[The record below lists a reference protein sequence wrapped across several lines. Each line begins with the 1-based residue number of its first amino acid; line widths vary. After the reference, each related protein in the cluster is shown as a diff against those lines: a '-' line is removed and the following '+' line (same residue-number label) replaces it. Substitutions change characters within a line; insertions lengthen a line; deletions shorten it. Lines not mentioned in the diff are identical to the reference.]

1 MKTNEPFKLSQLIT
15 AQLWVWILAWFLGL
29 LTVWSVL
36 GLSMVSG
43 WFVTMSAVAGLVAV
57 GSHAFNYMMPA
68 AVIRTFAII
77 RTLSR
82 YGDLMV
88 SHHAVFGLLKQLRV
102 RFFESWARLSFADRQ
117 SQGQSS
123 SQKMHRLVKDID
135 VLDEFVLR
143 FISPWVMAL
152 GACLLVAS
160 VVIWVLPEAWHG
172 LVWIAMALVAAVVAV
187 HYGKKLAKL
196 ESDLIESRKSKL
208 LDTLPALTSLLIW
221 HRWEAQINELGKLD
235 QAQSA
240 LTLSAHRLRRV
251 SALVIQV
258 CLSMALVMLL
268 WAAGQ
273 ALQHMHITPFT
284 IDNLNLPMISSAVIL
299 AVFLGMVGLSE
310 FIQNLVA
317 EPLALGRS
325 QVAKARLNDML
336 TDTQATARVPLSA
349 DAKNLMLMLDD
360 VTVKAPQALIGA
372 SGLTACIGSDRPCLV
387 VGPSGAG
394 KSTLLQTL
402 AGEHVLVSGSMR
414 LIDAGS
420 AVDWQTVDFNDRLG
434 FLGQTVDIFD
444 QTLADNLR
452 IAKPDATDDE
462 LYAVLD
468 QVNLSTW
475 LQAQPKGLATA
486 LGEYGMAVSGGQAR
500 RIALARLLLS
510 PKAVLLLDEPFAGLD
525 ASSRQIVWQSLVD
538 AQRLGK
544 IGILMIS
551 THQLW
556 DEMGEV
562 SVLSVGSEFVVDER
576 FTR

>member
-1 MKTNEPFKLSQLIT
+1 MKTNEPFKLWQLISP
-15 AQLWVWILAWFLGL
+15 QLWVWMVAWLLGL

-43 WFVTMSAVAGLVAV
+43 WFVTMSAVAGLVAA
-57 GSHAFNYMMPA
+57 GSHAFNYMVPA

-102 RFFESWARLSFADRQ
+102 RFFESWARLDFVDRN

-135 VLDEFVLR
+135 VLNEFVLR
-143 FISPWVMAL
+143 FISPWVMAVGSL
-152 GACLLVAS
+152 LLVSS
-160 VVIWVLPEAWHG
+160 VVLWVLPKAWYSLG
-172 LVWIAMALVAAVVAV
+172 LLMLCLLIAATAI
-187 HYGKKLAKL
+187 HRGKKLA
-196 ESDLIESRKSKL
+196 ESESQLIETRKAKL

-221 HRWEAQINELGKLD
+221 HRWDAQTDQLKTLD
-235 QAQSA
+235 ETQSA
-240 LTLSAHRLRRV
+240 LTASAHRLRHV
-251 SALVIQV
+251 SALLIQI
-258 CLSMALVMLL
+258 CLSLSLVLLL
-268 WAAGQ
+268 WAAGLF
-273 ALQHMHITPFT
+273 LQHSQITPFT
-284 IDNLNLPMISSAVIL
+284 IDTLNQPIMSSAVIL

-325 QVAKARLNDML
+325 QVAKQRLNDML
-336 TDTQATARVPLSA
+336 QQSAAKVQLPLA
-349 DAKNLMLMLDD
+349 GEKNLALKLDE
-360 VTVKAPQALIGA
+360 VTVKAPNALIGA
-372 SGLTACIGSDRPCLV
+372 SGLTAHIGSDRPCLV

-402 AGEHVLVSGSMR
+402 AGEHAVISGSMQ
-414 LIDAGS
+414 LINDGA
-420 AVDWQTVDFNDRLG
+420 AVDWQTVDFGNRLG

-452 IAKPDATDDE
+452 IAKPDASDDE
-462 LYAVLD
+462 LYAVLER
-468 QVNLSTW
+468 VNLSSW

-525 ASSRQIVWQSLVD
+525 ALSRQKVWQSLVD
-538 AQRLGK
+538 AQRSGQ

-556 DEMGEV
+556 HEMGEV
-562 SVLSVGSEFVVDER
+562 QLLNIEPKHISDH
-576 FTR
+576 

>member
-1 MKTNEPFKLSQLIT
+1 MKTNEPFKLWQLISP
-15 AQLWVWILAWFLGL
+15 QLWVWMVAWLLGL

-43 WFVTMSAVAGLVAV
+43 WFVTMSAVAGLVAA
-57 GSHAFNYMMPA
+57 GSHAFNYMVPA

-102 RFFESWARLSFADRQ
+102 RFFESWARLDFVDRN

-135 VLDEFVLR
+135 VLNEFVLR
-143 FISPWVMAL
+143 FISPWVMAVGSL
-152 GACLLVAS
+152 LLVSS
-160 VVIWVLPEAWHG
+160 VVLWVLPKAWYSLG
-172 LVWIAMALVAAVVAV
+172 LLMLCLLIAATAI
-187 HYGKKLAKL
+187 HRGKKLA
-196 ESDLIESRKSKL
+196 ESESQLIETRKAKL

-221 HRWEAQINELGKLD
+221 HRWDAQTDQLKTLD
-235 QAQSA
+235 ETQSA
-240 LTLSAHRLRRV
+240 LTASAHRLRHV
-251 SALVIQV
+251 SALLIQI
-258 CLSMALVMLL
+258 CLSLSLVLLL
-268 WAAGQ
+268 WAAGLF
-273 ALQHMHITPFT
+273 LQHSQVVPFT
-284 IDNLNLPMISSAVIL
+284 IDTLNQPIMSSAVIL

-325 QVAKARLNDML
+325 QVAKQRLNDML
-336 TDTQATARVPLSA
+336 QQSAAKVQLPLA
-349 DAKNLMLMLDD
+349 GEKNLALKLDE
-360 VTVKAPQALIGA
+360 VTVKAPNALIGA
-372 SGLTACIGSDRPCLV
+372 SGLTAHIGSDRPCLV

-402 AGEHVLVSGSMR
+402 AGEHALISGSMQ
-414 LIDAGS
+414 LINDGA
-420 AVDWQTVDFNDRLG
+420 AVDWQTVDFGSRLG

-452 IAKPDATDDE
+452 IAKPDASDDE
-462 LYAVLD
+462 LYAVLER
-468 QVNLSTW
+468 VNLSSW

-525 ASSRQIVWQSLVD
+525 ALSRQKVWQSLVD
-538 AQRLGK
+538 AQRSGQ

-556 DEMGEV
+556 HEMGEV
-562 SVLSVGSEFVVDER
+562 QLLNIEPKHISDH
-576 FTR
+576 

>member
-1 MKTNEPFKLSQLIT
+1 MKTNEPFKLWQLISP
-15 AQLWVWILAWFLGL
+15 QLWVWMVAWLLGL

-43 WFVTMSAVAGLVAV
+43 WFVTMSAVAGLVAA
-57 GSHAFNYMMPA
+57 GSHAFNYMVPA

-102 RFFESWARLSFADRQ
+102 RFFESWARLDFVDRN

-135 VLDEFVLR
+135 VLNEFVLR
-143 FISPWVMAL
+143 FISPWVMAVGSL
-152 GACLLVAS
+152 LLVSS
-160 VVIWVLPEAWHG
+160 VVLWVLPKAWYSLG
-172 LVWIAMALVAAVVAV
+172 LLMLCLLIAATAI
-187 HYGKKLAKL
+187 HRGKKLA
-196 ESDLIESRKSKL
+196 ESESQLIEARKAKL

-221 HRWEAQINELGKLD
+221 HRWDAQTDQLKTLD
-235 QAQSA
+235 EAQSA
-240 LTLSAHRLRRV
+240 LTASAHRLRHV
-251 SALVIQV
+251 SALLIQI
-258 CLSMALVMLL
+258 CLSLSLVLLL
-268 WAAGQ
+268 WAAGLF
-273 ALQHMHITPFT
+273 LQHSQITPFA
-284 IDNLNLPMISSAVIL
+284 IDTLNQPIMSSAVIL

-325 QVAKARLNDML
+325 QVAKQRLNDML
-336 TDTQATARVPLSA
+336 QQSTVKVQTPLA
-349 DAKNLMLMLDD
+349 CEKNLALKLDE
-360 VTVKAPQALIGA
+360 VTVKAPNALIGA
-372 SGLTACIGSDRPCLV
+372 SGLTAHIGSDRPCLV

-402 AGEHVLVSGSMR
+402 AGEHALISGSMQ
-414 LIDAGS
+414 LINDGA
-420 AVDWQTVDFNDRLG
+420 AVDWQTVDFGNRLG

-452 IAKPDATDDE
+452 IAKPDASDDE
-462 LYAVLD
+462 LYAVLER
-468 QVNLSTW
+468 VNLSSW
-475 LQAQPKGLATA
+475 LQTQPKGLATA

-525 ASSRQIVWQSLVD
+525 ALSRQKVWQSLVD
-538 AQRLGK
+538 AQRSGQ

-556 DEMGEV
+556 HEMGEV
-562 SVLSVGSEFVVDER
+562 QLLNIEPKHISDH
-576 FTR
+576 

>member
-1 MKTNEPFKLSQLIT
+1 MKTNESFKLWQLISP
-15 AQLWVWILAWFLGL
+15 QLWVWMVAWLLGL

-43 WFVTMSAVAGLVAV
+43 WFVTMSAVAGLVAA
-57 GSHAFNYMMPA
+57 GSHAFNYMVPA

-102 RFFESWARLSFADRQ
+102 RFFESWARLDFVDRN

-135 VLDEFVLR
+135 VLNEFVLR
-143 FISPWVMAL
+143 FISPWVMAVGSL
-152 GACLLVAS
+152 LLVPS
-160 VVIWVLPEAWHG
+160 VVLWVLPKAWYSLG
-172 LVWIAMALVAAVVAV
+172 LLMLCLLIAATAI
-187 HYGKKLAKL
+187 HRGKKLA
-196 ESDLIESRKSKL
+196 ESESQLIEARKAKL

-221 HRWEAQINELGKLD
+221 HRWDAQTDQLKTLD
-235 QAQSA
+235 EAQSA
-240 LTLSAHRLRRV
+240 LTASAHRLRHV
-251 SALVIQV
+251 SALLIQI
-258 CLSMALVMLL
+258 CLSLSLVLLL
-268 WAAGQ
+268 WAAGLF
-273 ALQHMHITPFT
+273 LQHSQITPFA
-284 IDNLNLPMISSAVIL
+284 IDTLNQPIMSSAVIL

-325 QVAKARLNDML
+325 QVAKQRLNDML
-336 TDTQATARVPLSA
+336 QQSTVKVQIPLA
-349 DAKNLMLMLDD
+349 CEKNLALKLDE
-360 VTVKAPQALIGA
+360 VTVKAPNALIGA
-372 SGLTACIGSDRPCLV
+372 SGLTAHIGSDRPCLV

-402 AGEHVLVSGSMR
+402 AGEHALISGSMQ
-414 LIDAGS
+414 LINDGA
-420 AVDWQTVDFNDRLG
+420 AVDWQTVDFGNRLG

-452 IAKPDATDDE
+452 IAKPDASDDE
-462 LYAVLD
+462 LYAVLER
-468 QVNLSTW
+468 VNLSSW
-475 LQAQPKGLATA
+475 LQTQPKGLATA

-525 ASSRQIVWQSLVD
+525 ALSRQKVWQSLVD
-538 AQRLGK
+538 AQRSGQ

-556 DEMGEV
+556 HEMGEV
-562 SVLSVGSEFVVDER
+562 QLLNIEPKHISDH
-576 FTR
+576 

>member
-1 MKTNEPFKLSQLIT
+1 MKTNEPFKLWQLISP
-15 AQLWVWILAWFLGL
+15 QLWVWMVAWLLGL

-43 WFVTMSAVAGLVAV
+43 WFVTMSAVAGLVAA
-57 GSHAFNYMMPA
+57 GSHAFNYMVPA

-102 RFFESWARLSFADRQ
+102 RFFESWARLDFVDRN

-135 VLDEFVLR
+135 VLNEFVLR
-143 FISPWVMAL
+143 FISPWVMAVGSL
-152 GACLLVAS
+152 FLVSS
-160 VVIWVLPEAWHG
+160 VVLWVLPQAWYSLG
-172 LVWIAMALVAAVVAV
+172 LVMLSLLIAATAI
-187 HYGKKLAKL
+187 HRGKKLA
-196 ESDLIESRKSKL
+196 ESESQLIETRKAKL

-221 HRWEAQINELGKLD
+221 HRWDAQTDQLKTLD
-235 QAQSA
+235 ETQSA
-240 LTLSAHRLRRV
+240 LTASAHRLRHV
-251 SALVIQV
+251 SALLIQI
-258 CLSMALVMLL
+258 CLSLSLVLLL
-268 WAAGQ
+268 WAAGLF
-273 ALQHMHITPFT
+273 LQHSQVVPFT
-284 IDNLNLPMISSAVIL
+284 IDTLNQPIMSSAVIL

-325 QVAKARLNDML
+325 QVAKQRLNDML
-336 TDTQATARVPLSA
+336 QQSAAKVQLPLA
-349 DAKNLMLMLDD
+349 GEKNLVLRLDE
-360 VTVKAPQALIGA
+360 VSVKAPNALIGA
-372 SGLTACIGSDRPCLV
+372 SGLTAHIGSDRPCLV

-402 AGEHVLVSGSMR
+402 AGEHAVISGSMQ
-414 LIDAGS
+414 LINDGA
-420 AVDWQTVDFNDRLG
+420 AVDWQTVDFGSRLG
-434 FLGQTVDIFD
+434 FLGHTVDIFD

-452 IAKPDATDDE
+452 IAKPDASDDE
-462 LYAVLD
+462 LYAVLER
-468 QVNLSTW
+468 VNLSSW

-525 ASSRQIVWQSLVD
+525 ALSRQKVWQSLVD
-538 AQRLGK
+538 AQRSGQ

-556 DEMGEV
+556 HEMGEV
-562 SVLSVGSEFVVDER
+562 QLLNIEPKHISDH
-576 FTR
+576 

>member
-1 MKTNEPFKLSQLIT
+1 MKTNEPFKLWQLISP
-15 AQLWVWILAWFLGL
+15 QLWVWMVAWLLGL

-43 WFVTMSAVAGLVAV
+43 WFVTMSAVAGLVAA
-57 GSHAFNYMMPA
+57 GSHAFNYMVPA

-102 RFFESWARLSFADRQ
+102 RFFESWARLDFVDRN

-135 VLDEFVLR
+135 VLNEFVLR
-143 FISPWVMAL
+143 FISPWVMAVGSL
-152 GACLLVAS
+152 LLVSS
-160 VVIWVLPEAWHG
+160 VVLWVLPKAWYSLG
-172 LVWIAMALVAAVVAV
+172 LLMLCLLIAATAI
-187 HYGKKLAKL
+187 HRGKKLA
-196 ESDLIESRKSKL
+196 ESESQLIETRKAKL

-221 HRWEAQINELGKLD
+221 HRWDAQTDQLKTLD
-235 QAQSA
+235 ETQSA
-240 LTLSAHRLRRV
+240 LTASAHRLRHV
-251 SALVIQV
+251 SALLIQI
-258 CLSMALVMLL
+258 CLSLSLVLLL
-268 WAAGQ
+268 WAAGLF
-273 ALQHMHITPFT
+273 LQHSQITPFT
-284 IDNLNLPMISSAVIL
+284 IDTLNQPIMSSAVIL

-310 FIQNLVA
+310 FIQNLMA

-325 QVAKARLNDML
+325 QVAKQRLNDML
-336 TDTQATARVPLSA
+336 QQSAAKVQLPLA
-349 DAKNLMLMLDD
+349 GEKNLVLRLDE
-360 VTVKAPQALIGA
+360 VSVKAPNALIGA
-372 SGLTACIGSDRPCLV
+372 SGLTAHIGSDRPCLV

-402 AGEHVLVSGSMR
+402 AGEHAVISGSMQ
-414 LIDAGS
+414 LINDGA
-420 AVDWQTVDFNDRLG
+420 AVDWQTVDFGNRLG

-452 IAKPDATDDE
+452 IAKPDASDDE
-462 LYAVLD
+462 LYAVLER
-468 QVNLSTW
+468 VNLSSW

-525 ASSRQIVWQSLVD
+525 ALSRQKVWQSLVD
-538 AQRLGK
+538 AQRSGQ

-556 DEMGEV
+556 HEMGEV
-562 SVLSVGSEFVVDER
+562 QLLNIEPKHISDH
-576 FTR
+576 

>member
-1 MKTNEPFKLSQLIT
+1 MKTNESFKLWQLISP
-15 AQLWVWILAWFLGL
+15 QLWVWMVAWLLGL

-43 WFVTMSAVAGLVAV
+43 WFVTMSAVAGLVAA
-57 GSHAFNYMMPA
+57 GSHAFNYMVPA

-102 RFFESWARLSFADRQ
+102 RFFESWARLDFVDRN

-135 VLDEFVLR
+135 VLNEFVLR
-143 FISPWVMAL
+143 FISPWVMAVGSL
-152 GACLLVAS
+152 LLVSS
-160 VVIWVLPEAWHG
+160 VVLWVLPKAWYSLG
-172 LVWIAMALVAAVVAV
+172 LLMLCLLIAAIAI
-187 HYGKKLAKL
+187 HRGKKLA
-196 ESDLIESRKSKL
+196 ESESQLIEARKAKL

-221 HRWEAQINELGKLD
+221 HRWDAQTDQLKTLD
-235 QAQSA
+235 EAQSA
-240 LTLSAHRLRRV
+240 LTASAHRLRHV
-251 SALVIQV
+251 SALLIQI
-258 CLSMALVMLL
+258 CLSLSLVLVL
-268 WAAGQ
+268 WAAGLF
-273 ALQHMHITPFT
+273 LQHSQITPFA
-284 IDNLNLPMISSAVIL
+284 IDTLNQPIMSSAVIL

-325 QVAKARLNDML
+325 QVAKQRLNDML
-336 TDTQATARVPLSA
+336 QQSTVKVQIPLASE
-349 DAKNLMLMLDD
+349 KNLALKLDE
-360 VTVKAPQALIGA
+360 VTVKAPNALIGA
-372 SGLTACIGSDRPCLV
+372 SGLTAHIGSDRPCLV

-402 AGEHVLVSGSMR
+402 AGEHALISGSMQ
-414 LIDAGS
+414 LINDGA
-420 AVDWQTVDFNDRLG
+420 AVDWQTVDFGNRLG

-452 IAKPDATDDE
+452 IAKPDASDDE
-462 LYAVLD
+462 LYAVLER
-468 QVNLSTW
+468 VNLSSW
-475 LQAQPKGLATA
+475 LQTQPKGLATA

-525 ASSRQIVWQSLVD
+525 ALSRQKVWQSLVD
-538 AQRLGK
+538 AQRSGQ

-556 DEMGEV
+556 HEMGEV
-562 SVLSVGSEFVVDER
+562 QLLNIEPKYISDH
-576 FTR
+576 

>member
-1 MKTNEPFKLSQLIT
+1 MKTNESFKLWQLISP
-15 AQLWVWILAWFLGL
+15 QLWVWMVAWLLGL

-43 WFVTMSAVAGLVAV
+43 WFVTMSAVAGLVAA
-57 GSHAFNYMMPA
+57 GSHAFNYMVPA

-102 RFFESWARLSFADRQ
+102 RFFESWARLDFVDRN

-135 VLDEFVLR
+135 VLNEFVLR
-143 FISPWVMAL
+143 FISPWVMAVGSL
-152 GACLLVAS
+152 LLVSS
-160 VVIWVLPEAWHG
+160 VVLWVLPKAWYSLG
-172 LVWIAMALVAAVVAV
+172 LLMLCLLIAATAI
-187 HYGKKLAKL
+187 HRGKKLA
-196 ESDLIESRKSKL
+196 ESESQLIEARKAKL

-221 HRWEAQINELGKLD
+221 HRWDAQTDQLKTLD
-235 QAQSA
+235 EAQSA
-240 LTLSAHRLRRV
+240 LTASAHRLRHV
-251 SALVIQV
+251 SALLIQI
-258 CLSMALVMLL
+258 CLSLSLVLLL
-268 WAAGQ
+268 WAAGLF
-273 ALQHMHITPFT
+273 LQHSQITPFA
-284 IDNLNLPMISSAVIL
+284 IDTLNQPIMSSAVIL

-325 QVAKARLNDML
+325 QVAKQRLNDML
-336 TDTQATARVPLSA
+336 QQSTVKVQIPLA
-349 DAKNLMLMLDD
+349 CEKNLALKLDE
-360 VTVKAPQALIGA
+360 VTVKAPNALIGA
-372 SGLTACIGSDRPCLV
+372 SGLTAHIGSDRPCLV

-402 AGEHVLVSGSMR
+402 AGEHTLISGSMQ
-414 LIDAGS
+414 LINDGA
-420 AVDWQTVDFNDRLG
+420 AVDWQTVDFGNRLG

-452 IAKPDATDDE
+452 IAKPDASDDE
-462 LYAVLD
+462 LYAVLER
-468 QVNLSTW
+468 VNLSSW

-525 ASSRQIVWQSLVD
+525 ALSRQKVWQSLVD
-538 AQRLGK
+538 AQRSGQ

-556 DEMGEV
+556 HEMGEV
-562 SVLSVGSEFVVDER
+562 QLLNIEPKHISDH
-576 FTR
+576 

>member
-1 MKTNEPFKLSQLIT
+1 MKTNESFKLWQLISP
-15 AQLWVWILAWFLGL
+15 QLWVWMVAWLLGL

-43 WFVTMSAVAGLVAV
+43 WFVTMSAVAGLVAA
-57 GSHAFNYMMPA
+57 GSHAFNYMVPA

-102 RFFESWARLSFADRQ
+102 RFFESWARLDFVDRN

-135 VLDEFVLR
+135 VLNEFVLR
-143 FISPWVMAL
+143 FISPWVMAVGSL
-152 GACLLVAS
+152 LLVSS
-160 VVIWVLPEAWHG
+160 VVLWVLPKAWYSLG
-172 LVWIAMALVAAVVAV
+172 LLMLCLLIAAIAI
-187 HYGKKLAKL
+187 HRGKKLA
-196 ESDLIESRKSKL
+196 ESESQLIEARKAKL

-221 HRWEAQINELGKLD
+221 HRWDAQTDQLKTLD
-235 QAQSA
+235 EAQSA
-240 LTLSAHRLRRV
+240 LTASAHRLRHV
-251 SALVIQV
+251 SALLIQI
-258 CLSMALVMLL
+258 CLSLSLVLLL
-268 WAAGQ
+268 WAAGLF
-273 ALQHMHITPFT
+273 LQHSQITPFA
-284 IDNLNLPMISSAVIL
+284 IDTLNQPIMSSAVIL

-325 QVAKARLNDML
+325 QVAKQRLNDML
-336 TDTQATARVPLSA
+336 QQSTVKVQTPLA
-349 DAKNLMLMLDD
+349 CEKNLALKLEE
-360 VTVKAPQALIGA
+360 VTVKAPNALIGA
-372 SGLTACIGSDRPCLV
+372 SGLTAHIGSDRPCLV

-402 AGEHVLVSGSMR
+402 AGEHALISGSMQ
-414 LIDAGS
+414 LINDGA
-420 AVDWQTVDFNDRLG
+420 AVDWQTVDFGNRLG

-452 IAKPDATDDE
+452 IAKPDASDDE
-462 LYAVLD
+462 LYAVLER
-468 QVNLSTW
+468 VNLSSW
-475 LQAQPKGLATA
+475 LQTQPKGLATA

-525 ASSRQIVWQSLVD
+525 ALSRQKVWQSLVD
-538 AQRLGK
+538 AQRSGQ

-556 DEMGEV
+556 HEMGEV
-562 SVLSVGSEFVVDER
+562 QLLNIEPKHISDH
-576 FTR
+576 

>member
-1 MKTNEPFKLSQLIT
+1 MKTNEPFKLWQLISP
-15 AQLWVWILAWFLGL
+15 QLWVWMVAWLLGL

-43 WFVTMSAVAGLVAV
+43 WFVTMSAVAGLVAA
-57 GSHAFNYMMPA
+57 GSHAFNYMVPA

-102 RFFESWARLSFADRQ
+102 RFFESWARLDFVDRN

-135 VLDEFVLR
+135 VLNEFVLR
-143 FISPWVMAL
+143 FISPWVMAVGSL
-152 GACLLVAS
+152 LLVSS
-160 VVIWVLPEAWHG
+160 VVLWVLPKAWYSLG
-172 LVWIAMALVAAVVAV
+172 LLMLCLLIAATAI
-187 HYGKKLAKL
+187 HRGKKLA
-196 ESDLIESRKSKL
+196 ESESQLIEARKAKL

-221 HRWEAQINELGKLD
+221 HRWDAQTDQLKALD
-235 QAQSA
+235 EAQSA
-240 LTLSAHRLRRV
+240 LTASAHRLRHV
-251 SALVIQV
+251 SALLIQI
-258 CLSMALVMLL
+258 CLSLSLVLLL
-268 WAAGQ
+268 WAAGLF
-273 ALQHMHITPFT
+273 LQHSQITPFA
-284 IDNLNLPMISSAVIL
+284 IDTLNQPIMSSAVIL

-325 QVAKARLNDML
+325 QVAKQRLNDML
-336 TDTQATARVPLSA
+336 QQSTVKVQIPLA
-349 DAKNLMLMLDD
+349 CEKNLALKLDE
-360 VTVKAPQALIGA
+360 VTVKAPNALIGA
-372 SGLTACIGSDRPCLV
+372 SGLTAHIGSDRPCLV

-402 AGEHVLVSGSMR
+402 AGEHALISGSMQ
-414 LIDAGS
+414 LINDGA
-420 AVDWQTVDFNDRLG
+420 AVDWQTVDFGNRLG

-452 IAKPDATDDE
+452 IAKPDASDDE
-462 LYAVLD
+462 LYAVLER
-468 QVNLSTW
+468 VNLSSW

-525 ASSRQIVWQSLVD
+525 TLSRQKVWQSLVD
-538 AQRLGK
+538 AQRSGQ

-556 DEMGEV
+556 HEMGEV
-562 SVLSVGSEFVVDER
+562 QLLNIEPKHISDH
-576 FTR
+576 

>member
-1 MKTNEPFKLSQLIT
+1 MKTNEPFKLWQLISP
-15 AQLWVWILAWFLGL
+15 QLWVWMVAWLLGL

-43 WFVTMSAVAGLVAV
+43 WFVTMSAVAGLVAA
-57 GSHAFNYMMPA
+57 GSHAFNYMVPA

-102 RFFESWARLSFADRQ
+102 RFFESWARLDFVDRN

-135 VLDEFVLR
+135 VLNEFVLR
-143 FISPWVMAL
+143 FISPWVMAVGSL
-152 GACLLVAS
+152 LLVSS
-160 VVIWVLPEAWHG
+160 VVLWVLPKAWYSLG
-172 LVWIAMALVAAVVAV
+172 LLMLCLLIAATAI
-187 HYGKKLAKL
+187 HRGKKLA
-196 ESDLIESRKSKL
+196 ESESQLIETRKAKL

-221 HRWEAQINELGKLD
+221 HRWDAQTDQLKTLD
-235 QAQSA
+235 ETQSA
-240 LTLSAHRLRRV
+240 LTASAHRLRHV
-251 SALVIQV
+251 SALLIQI
-258 CLSMALVMLL
+258 CLSLSLVLLL
-268 WAAGQ
+268 WAAGLF
-273 ALQHMHITPFT
+273 LQHSQVVPFT
-284 IDNLNLPMISSAVIL
+284 IDTLNQPIMSSAVIL

-325 QVAKARLNDML
+325 QVAKQRLNDML
-336 TDTQATARVPLSA
+336 QQSAAKVQLPLA
-349 DAKNLMLMLDD
+349 GEKNLALKLDE
-360 VTVKAPQALIGA
+360 VTVKAPNALIGA
-372 SGLTACIGSDRPCLV
+372 SGLTAHIGSDRPCLV

-402 AGEHVLVSGSMR
+402 AGEHAVISGSMQ
-414 LIDAGS
+414 LINDGAT
-420 AVDWQTVDFNDRLG
+420 VDWQTVDFGNRLG

-452 IAKPDATDDE
+452 IAKPDASDDE
-462 LYAVLD
+462 LYAVLER
-468 QVNLSTW
+468 VNLSSW

-525 ASSRQIVWQSLVD
+525 ALSRQKVWQSLVD
-538 AQRLGK
+538 AQRSGQ

-556 DEMGEV
+556 HEMGEV
-562 SVLSVGSEFVVDER
+562 QLLNIEPKHISDH
-576 FTR
+576 

>member
-1 MKTNEPFKLSQLIT
+1 MKTNESFKLWQLISP
-15 AQLWVWILAWFLGL
+15 QLWVWMVAWLLGL

-43 WFVTMSAVAGLVAV
+43 WFVTMSAVAGLVAA
-57 GSHAFNYMMPA
+57 GSHAFNYMVPA

-102 RFFESWARLSFADRQ
+102 RFFESWARLDFVDRN

-135 VLDEFVLR
+135 VLNEFVLR
-143 FISPWVMAL
+143 FISPWVMAVGSL
-152 GACLLVAS
+152 LLVSS
-160 VVIWVLPEAWHG
+160 VVLWVLPKAWYSLG
-172 LVWIAMALVAAVVAV
+172 LLMLCLLIAAIAI
-187 HYGKKLAKL
+187 HRGKKLA
-196 ESDLIESRKSKL
+196 ESESQLIEARKAKL

-221 HRWEAQINELGKLD
+221 HRWDAQTDQLKTLD
-235 QAQSA
+235 EAQSA
-240 LTLSAHRLRRV
+240 LTASAHRLRHV
-251 SALVIQV
+251 SALLIQI
-258 CLSMALVMLL
+258 CLSLSLVLLL
-268 WAAGQ
+268 WAAGLF
-273 ALQHMHITPFT
+273 LQHSQITPFA
-284 IDNLNLPMISSAVIL
+284 IDTLNQPIMSSAVIL

-325 QVAKARLNDML
+325 QVAKQRLNDML
-336 TDTQATARVPLSA
+336 QQSTVKVQTPLA
-349 DAKNLMLMLDD
+349 CEKNLALELDE
-360 VTVKAPQALIGA
+360 VTVKAPNALIGA
-372 SGLTACIGSDRPCLV
+372 SGLTAHIGSDRPCLV

-402 AGEHVLVSGSMR
+402 AGEHALISGSMQ
-414 LIDAGS
+414 LINDGA
-420 AVDWQTVDFNDRLG
+420 AVDWQTVDFGNRLG

-452 IAKPDATDDE
+452 IAKPDASDDE
-462 LYAVLD
+462 LYAVLER
-468 QVNLSTW
+468 VNLSSW
-475 LQAQPKGLATA
+475 LQTQPKGLATA

-525 ASSRQIVWQSLVD
+525 ALSRQKVWQSLVD
-538 AQRLGK
+538 AQRSGQ

-556 DEMGEV
+556 HEMGEV
-562 SVLSVGSEFVVDER
+562 QLLNIEPKHISDH
-576 FTR
+576 

>member
-1 MKTNEPFKLSQLIT
+1 MKTNESFKLWQLISP
-15 AQLWVWILAWFLGL
+15 QLWVWMVAWLLGL

-43 WFVTMSAVAGLVAV
+43 WFVTMSAVAGLVAA
-57 GSHAFNYMMPA
+57 GSHAFNYMVPA

-88 SHHAVFGLLKQLRV
+88 SHHAVFWLLKQLRV
-102 RFFESWARLSFADRQ
+102 RFFELWARLDFVDRN

-135 VLDEFVLR
+135 VLNEFVLR
-143 FISPWVMAL
+143 FISPWVMAVGSL
-152 GACLLVAS
+152 LLVSS
-160 VVIWVLPEAWHG
+160 VVLWVLPKAWYSLG
-172 LVWIAMALVAAVVAV
+172 LLMLCLLIAATAI
-187 HYGKKLAKL
+187 HRGKKLA
-196 ESDLIESRKSKL
+196 ESESQLIEARKAKL

-221 HRWEAQINELGKLD
+221 HRWDAQTDQLKTLD
-235 QAQSA
+235 EAQSA
-240 LTLSAHRLRRV
+240 LTASEHRLRHV
-251 SALVIQV
+251 SALLIQI
-258 CLSMALVMLL
+258 CLSLSLVLLL
-268 WAAGQ
+268 WAAGLF
-273 ALQHMHITPFT
+273 LQHSQITPFA
-284 IDNLNLPMISSAVIL
+284 IDTLNQPIMSSAVIL

-325 QVAKARLNDML
+325 QVAKQRLNDML
-336 TDTQATARVPLSA
+336 QQSTVKVQIPLA
-349 DAKNLMLMLDD
+349 CEKNLALKLDE
-360 VTVKAPQALIGA
+360 VTVKAPNALIGA
-372 SGLTACIGSDRPCLV
+372 SGLTAHIGSDRPCLV

-402 AGEHVLVSGSMR
+402 AGEHALISGSMQ
-414 LIDAGS
+414 LINDGA
-420 AVDWQTVDFNDRLG
+420 AVDWQTVDFGNRLG

-452 IAKPDATDDE
+452 IAKPDASDDE
-462 LYAVLD
+462 LYAVLER
-468 QVNLSTW
+468 VNLSSW
-475 LQAQPKGLATA
+475 LQTQPKGLATA

-525 ASSRQIVWQSLVD
+525 ALSRQKVWQSLVD
-538 AQRLGK
+538 AQRSGQ

-556 DEMGEV
+556 HEMGEV
-562 SVLSVGSEFVVDER
+562 QLLNIEPKHISDH
-576 FTR
+576 

>member
-1 MKTNEPFKLSQLIT
+1 MKTNEPFKLWQLISP
-15 AQLWVWILAWFLGL
+15 QLWVWMVAWLLGL

-43 WFVTMSAVAGLVAV
+43 WFVTMSAVAGLVAA
-57 GSHAFNYMMPA
+57 GSHAFNYMVPA

-102 RFFESWARLSFADRQ
+102 RFFESWARLDFVDRN

-135 VLDEFVLR
+135 VLNEFVLR
-143 FISPWVMAL
+143 FISPWVMAVGSL
-152 GACLLVAS
+152 LLVSS
-160 VVIWVLPEAWHG
+160 VVLWVLPKAWYSLG
-172 LVWIAMALVAAVVAV
+172 LLMLCLLIAATAI
-187 HYGKKLAKL
+187 HRGKKLA
-196 ESDLIESRKSKL
+196 ESESQLIETRKAKL

-221 HRWEAQINELGKLD
+221 HRWDAQTDQLKTLD
-235 QAQSA
+235 EAQSA
-240 LTLSAHRLRRV
+240 LTASAHRLRHV
-251 SALVIQV
+251 SVLLIQI
-258 CLSMALVMLL
+258 CLSLSLLLLL
-268 WAAGQ
+268 WAAGLF
-273 ALQHMHITPFT
+273 LQHSQITPFA
-284 IDNLNLPMISSAVIL
+284 IDTLNQPIMSSAVIL

-325 QVAKARLNDML
+325 QVAKQRLNDML
-336 TDTQATARVPLSA
+336 VQSAAKVQHPLA
-349 DAKNLMLMLDD
+349 CEKNLALKLDE
-360 VTVKAPQALIGA
+360 VTVKAPNALIGA
-372 SGLTACIGSDRPCLV
+372 SGLTAHIGSDRPCLV

-402 AGEHVLVSGSMR
+402 AGEHALISGSMQ
-414 LIDAGS
+414 LINDGA
-420 AVDWQTVDFNDRLG
+420 AVDWQTVDFGNRLG

-452 IAKPDATDDE
+452 IAKPDASDDE
-462 LYAVLD
+462 LYAVLER
-468 QVNLSTW
+468 VNLSSW

-525 ASSRQIVWQSLVD
+525 TLSRQKVWQSLVD
-538 AQRLGK
+538 AQRSRQ

-556 DEMGEV
+556 HEMGEV
-562 SVLSVGSEFVVDER
+562 QLLNIEPKYISDH
-576 FTR
+576 

>member
-1 MKTNEPFKLSQLIT
+1 MKTNESFKLWQLISP
-15 AQLWVWILAWFLGL
+15 QLWVWMVAWLLGL

-43 WFVTMSAVAGLVAV
+43 WFVTMSAVAGLVAA
-57 GSHAFNYMMPA
+57 GSHAFNYMVPA

-102 RFFESWARLSFADRQ
+102 RFFESWARLDFVDRN

-135 VLDEFVLR
+135 VLNEFVLR
-143 FISPWVMAL
+143 FISPWVMAVGSL
-152 GACLLVAS
+152 LLVSS
-160 VVIWVLPEAWHG
+160 VVLWVLPKAWYSLG
-172 LVWIAMALVAAVVAV
+172 LLMLCLLIAATAI
-187 HYGKKLAKL
+187 HRGKKLA
-196 ESDLIESRKSKL
+196 ESESQLIEARKAKL

-221 HRWEAQINELGKLD
+221 HRWDAQTDQLKTLD
-235 QAQSA
+235 EAQSA
-240 LTLSAHRLRRV
+240 LTASAHRLRHV
-251 SALVIQV
+251 SALLIQI
-258 CLSMALVMLL
+258 CLSLSLVLLL
-268 WAAGQ
+268 WAAGLF
-273 ALQHMHITPFT
+273 LQHSQITPFA
-284 IDNLNLPMISSAVIL
+284 IDTLNQPIMSSAVIL

-325 QVAKARLNDML
+325 QVAKQRLNDML
-336 TDTQATARVPLSA
+336 QQSTVKVQTPLA
-349 DAKNLMLMLDD
+349 CEKNLALKLEE
-360 VTVKAPQALIGA
+360 VTVKAPNALIGA
-372 SGLTACIGSDRPCLV
+372 SGLTAHIGSDRPCLV

-402 AGEHVLVSGSMR
+402 AGEHALISGSMQ
-414 LIDAGS
+414 LINDGA
-420 AVDWQTVDFNDRLG
+420 AVDWQTVDFGNRLG

-452 IAKPDATDDE
+452 IAKPDASDDE
-462 LYAVLD
+462 LYAVLER
-468 QVNLSTW
+468 VNLSSW

-525 ASSRQIVWQSLVD
+525 ALSRQKVWQSLVD
-538 AQRLGK
+538 AQRSGQ

-556 DEMGEV
+556 HEMGEV
-562 SVLSVGSEFVVDER
+562 QLLNIEPKHISDH
-576 FTR
+576 

>member
-1 MKTNEPFKLSQLIT
+1 MKTNEPFKLWQLISP
-15 AQLWVWILAWFLGL
+15 QLWVWMVAWLLGL

-43 WFVTMSAVAGLVAV
+43 WFVTMSAVAGLVAA
-57 GSHAFNYMMPA
+57 GSHAFNYMVPA

-102 RFFESWARLSFADRQ
+102 RFFESWARLDFVDRN

-135 VLDEFVLR
+135 VLNEFVLR
-143 FISPWVMAL
+143 FISPWMMAVGSL
-152 GACLLVAS
+152 LLVSS
-160 VVIWVLPEAWHG
+160 VVLWVLPKAWYSLG
-172 LVWIAMALVAAVVAV
+172 LLMLCLLIAATAI
-187 HYGKKLAKL
+187 HRGKKLA
-196 ESDLIESRKSKL
+196 ESESQLIEARKAKL

-221 HRWEAQINELGKLD
+221 HRWDAQTDQLKTLD
-235 QAQSA
+235 EAQSA
-240 LTLSAHRLRRV
+240 LTASAHRLRHV
-251 SALVIQV
+251 SVLLIQI
-258 CLSMALVMLL
+258 CLSLSLVLLL
-268 WAAGQ
+268 WAAGLF
-273 ALQHMHITPFT
+273 LQHSQITPFT
-284 IDNLNLPMISSAVIL
+284 IDTLNQPIMSSAVIL

-325 QVAKARLNDML
+325 QVAKQRLNDML
-336 TDTQATARVPLSA
+336 VQSAAKVQHPLA
-349 DAKNLMLMLDD
+349 CEKNLTLKLDE
-360 VTVKAPQALIGA
+360 VTVKAPNALIGA
-372 SGLTACIGSDRPCLV
+372 SGLTAHIGSDRPCLV

-402 AGEHVLVSGSMR
+402 AGEHALISGSMQ
-414 LIDAGS
+414 LINDGA
-420 AVDWQTVDFNDRLG
+420 AVDWQTVDFGNRLG

-452 IAKPDATDDE
+452 IAKPDASDDE
-462 LYAVLD
+462 LYAVLER
-468 QVNLSTW
+468 VNLSSW

-525 ASSRQIVWQSLVD
+525 TLSRQKVWQSLVD
-538 AQRLGK
+538 AQRSGQ

-556 DEMGEV
+556 HEMGEV
-562 SVLSVGSEFVVDER
+562 QLLNIEPKYISDH
-576 FTR
+576 

>member
-1 MKTNEPFKLSQLIT
+1 MKTNEPFKLWQLISP
-15 AQLWVWILAWFLGL
+15 QLWVWMVAWLLGL

-43 WFVTMSAVAGLVAV
+43 WFVTMSAVAGLVAA
-57 GSHAFNYMMPA
+57 GSHAFNYMVPA

-102 RFFESWARLSFADRQ
+102 RFFESWARLDFVDRN

-135 VLDEFVLR
+135 VLNEFVLR
-143 FISPWVMAL
+143 FISPWVMAVGSL
-152 GACLLVAS
+152 LLVSS
-160 VVIWVLPEAWHG
+160 VVLWVLPQAWYSLG
-172 LVWIAMALVAAVVAV
+172 LVMLSLLIAATAI
-187 HYGKKLAKL
+187 HRGKKLA
-196 ESDLIESRKSKL
+196 ESESQLIETRKAKL

-221 HRWEAQINELGKLD
+221 HRWDAQTDQLKTLD
-235 QAQSA
+235 ETQSA
-240 LTLSAHRLRRV
+240 LTASAHRLRHV
-251 SALVIQV
+251 SALLIQI
-258 CLSMALVMLL
+258 CLSLSLVLLL
-268 WAAGQ
+268 WAAGLF
-273 ALQHMHITPFT
+273 LQHSQITPFT
-284 IDNLNLPMISSAVIL
+284 IDTLNQPIMSSAVIL

-325 QVAKARLNDML
+325 QVAKQRLNDML
-336 TDTQATARVPLSA
+336 QQSAAKVQLPLA
-349 DAKNLMLMLDD
+349 GEKNLVLRLDE
-360 VTVKAPQALIGA
+360 VSVKAPNALIGA
-372 SGLTACIGSDRPCLV
+372 SGLTAHIGSDRPCLV

-402 AGEHVLVSGSMR
+402 AGEHAVISGSMQ
-414 LIDAGS
+414 LINDGA
-420 AVDWQTVDFNDRLG
+420 AVDWQTVDFGNRLG

-452 IAKPDATDDE
+452 IAKPDASDDE
-462 LYAVLD
+462 LYAVLER
-468 QVNLSTW
+468 VNLSSW

-525 ASSRQIVWQSLVD
+525 ALSRQKVWQSLVD
-538 AQRLGK
+538 AQRSGQ

-556 DEMGEV
+556 HEMGEV
-562 SVLSVGSEFVVDER
+562 QLLNIEPKHISDH
-576 FTR
+576 

>member
-1 MKTNEPFKLSQLIT
+1 MKTNEPFKLWQLISP
-15 AQLWVWILAWFLGL
+15 QLWVWMVAWLLGL

-43 WFVTMSAVAGLVAV
+43 WFVTMSAVAGLVAA
-57 GSHAFNYMMPA
+57 GSHAFNYMVPA

-102 RFFESWARLSFADRQ
+102 RFFESWARLDFVDRN

-135 VLDEFVLR
+135 VLNEFVLR
-143 FISPWVMAL
+143 FISPWMMAVGSL
-152 GACLLVAS
+152 LLVSS
-160 VVIWVLPEAWHG
+160 VVLWVLPKAWYSLG
-172 LVWIAMALVAAVVAV
+172 LLMLCLLIAATAI
-187 HYGKKLAKL
+187 HRGKKLA
-196 ESDLIESRKSKL
+196 ESESQLIETRKAKL

-221 HRWEAQINELGKLD
+221 HRWDAQTDQLKTLD
-235 QAQSA
+235 EAQSA
-240 LTLSAHRLRRV
+240 LTASAHRLRHV
-251 SALVIQV
+251 SVLLIQI
-258 CLSMALVMLL
+258 CLSLSLVLLL
-268 WAAGQ
+268 WAAGLF
-273 ALQHMHITPFT
+273 LQHSQITPFT
-284 IDNLNLPMISSAVIL
+284 IDTLNQPIMSSAVIL

-325 QVAKARLNDML
+325 QVAKQRLNDML
-336 TDTQATARVPLSA
+336 QQSTVKVQIPLA
-349 DAKNLMLMLDD
+349 CEKNLALKLDE
-360 VTVKAPQALIGA
+360 VTVKAPNALIGA
-372 SGLTACIGSDRPCLV
+372 SGLTAHIGSDRPCLV

-402 AGEHVLVSGSMR
+402 AGEHALISGSMQ
-414 LIDAGS
+414 LINDGA
-420 AVDWQTVDFNDRLG
+420 AVDWQTVDFGNRLG

-452 IAKPDATDDE
+452 IAKPDASDDE
-462 LYAVLD
+462 LYAVLER
-468 QVNLSTW
+468 VNLSSW

-525 ASSRQIVWQSLVD
+525 TLSRQKVWQSLVD
-538 AQRLGK
+538 AQRSGQ

-556 DEMGEV
+556 HEMGEV
-562 SVLSVGSEFVVDER
+562 QLLNIEPKHISDH
-576 FTR
+576 

>member
-1 MKTNEPFKLSQLIT
+1 MKTNEPFKLWQLISP
-15 AQLWVWILAWFLGL
+15 QLWVWMVAWLLGL

-43 WFVTMSAVAGLVAV
+43 WFVTMSAVAGLVAA
-57 GSHAFNYMMPA
+57 GSHAFNYMVPA

-102 RFFESWARLSFADRQ
+102 RFFESWARLDFIDRN

-135 VLDEFVLR
+135 VLNEFVLR
-143 FISPWVMAL
+143 FISPWVMAVGSL
-152 GACLLVAS
+152 LLVSS
-160 VVIWVLPEAWHG
+160 VVLWVLPQAWYSLG
-172 LVWIAMALVAAVVAV
+172 LLILSLLIAATAI
-187 HYGKKLAKL
+187 HRGKKLA
-196 ESDLIESRKSKL
+196 ESESQLIETRKAKL

-221 HRWEAQINELGKLD
+221 HRWDAQTDQLKTLD
-235 QAQSA
+235 KAQSA
-240 LTLSAHRLRRV
+240 LTESAHRLRHV
-251 SALVIQV
+251 SALLIQI
-258 CLSMALVMLL
+258 CLSLSLVLLL
-268 WAAGQ
+268 WAAGLF
-273 ALQHMHITPFT
+273 LQHSQITPFA
-284 IDNLNLPMISSAVIL
+284 IDTLNQPIMSSAVIL

-325 QVAKARLNDML
+325 QVAKQRLNDML
-336 TDTQATARVPLSA
+336 QQSAAKVRLPLA
-349 DAKNLMLMLDD
+349 GEKNLALKLDE
-360 VTVKAPQALIGA
+360 VAVKAPNALIGA
-372 SGLTACIGSDRPCLV
+372 SGLTAHIGSDRPCLV

-402 AGEHVLVSGSMR
+402 AGEHAVISGSMQ
-414 LIDAGS
+414 LINDGA
-420 AVDWQTVDFNDRLG
+420 AVDWQTVDFGNRLG

-452 IAKPDATDDE
+452 IAKPDASDDE
-462 LYAVLD
+462 LYAVLER
-468 QVNLSTW
+468 VNLSSW

-510 PKAVLLLDEPFAGLD
+510 SKAVLLLDEPFAGLD
-525 ASSRQIVWQSLVD
+525 ALSRQKVWQSLVD
-538 AQRLGK
+538 AQRSGQ

-556 DEMGEV
+556 HEMGEV
-562 SVLSVGSEFVVDER
+562 QLLNIEPKHISDH
-576 FTR
+576 

>member
-1 MKTNEPFKLSQLIT
+1 MKTNESFKLWQLISP
-15 AQLWVWILAWFLGL
+15 QLWVWMVAWLLGL

-43 WFVTMSAVAGLVAV
+43 WFVTMSAVAGLVAA
-57 GSHAFNYMMPA
+57 GSHAFNYMVPA

-102 RFFESWARLSFADRQ
+102 RFFESWARLDFVDRN

-135 VLDEFVLR
+135 VLNEFVLR
-143 FISPWVMAL
+143 FISPWVMAVGSL
-152 GACLLVAS
+152 LLVSS
-160 VVIWVLPEAWHG
+160 VVLWVLPKAWYSLG
-172 LVWIAMALVAAVVAV
+172 LLMLCLLIAAIAI
-187 HYGKKLAKL
+187 HRGKKLA
-196 ESDLIESRKSKL
+196 ESESQLIEARKAKL

-221 HRWEAQINELGKLD
+221 HRWDAQTDQLKTLD
-235 QAQSA
+235 EAQSA
-240 LTLSAHRLRRV
+240 LTASAHRLRHV
-251 SALVIQV
+251 SALLIQI
-258 CLSMALVMLL
+258 CLSLSLVLLL
-268 WAAGQ
+268 WAAGLF
-273 ALQHMHITPFT
+273 LQHSQITPFA
-284 IDNLNLPMISSAVIL
+284 IDTLNQPIMSSAVIL

-325 QVAKARLNDML
+325 QVAKQRLNDML
-336 TDTQATARVPLSA
+336 QQSTVKVQTPLA
-349 DAKNLMLMLDD
+349 CEKNLALKLDE
-360 VTVKAPQALIGA
+360 VTVKAPNALIGA
-372 SGLTACIGSDRPCLV
+372 SGLTAHIGSDRPCLV

-402 AGEHVLVSGSMR
+402 AGEHALISGSMQ
-414 LIDAGS
+414 LINDGA
-420 AVDWQTVDFNDRLG
+420 AVDWQTVDFGNRLG

-452 IAKPDATDDE
+452 IAKPDASDDE
-462 LYAVLD
+462 LYAVLER
-468 QVNLSTW
+468 VNLSSW

-525 ASSRQIVWQSLVD
+525 TLSRQKVWQSLVD
-538 AQRLGK
+538 AQRSGQ

-556 DEMGEV
+556 HEMGEV
-562 SVLSVGSEFVVDER
+562 QLLNIEPKHISDH
-576 FTR
+576 

>member
-1 MKTNEPFKLSQLIT
+1 MKTNEPFKLWQLISP
-15 AQLWVWILAWFLGL
+15 QLWVWMVAWLLGL

-43 WFVTMSAVAGLVAV
+43 WFVTMSAVAGLVAA
-57 GSHAFNYMMPA
+57 GSHAFNYMVPA

-102 RFFESWARLSFADRQ
+102 RFFESWARLDFVDRN

-135 VLDEFVLR
+135 VLNEFVLR
-143 FISPWVMAL
+143 FISPWVMAVGSL
-152 GACLLVAS
+152 LLVSS
-160 VVIWVLPEAWHG
+160 VVLWVLPKAWYSLG
-172 LVWIAMALVAAVVAV
+172 LLMLCLLIAATAI
-187 HYGKKLAKL
+187 HRGKKLA
-196 ESDLIESRKSKL
+196 ESESQLIETRKAKL

-221 HRWEAQINELGKLD
+221 HRWDAQTDQLKTLD
-235 QAQSA
+235 ETQSA
-240 LTLSAHRLRRV
+240 LTASAHRLRHV
-251 SALVIQV
+251 SALLIQI
-258 CLSMALVMLL
+258 CLSLSLVLLL
-268 WAAGQ
+268 WAAGLF
-273 ALQHMHITPFT
+273 LQHSQITPFT
-284 IDNLNLPMISSAVIL
+284 IDTLNQPIMSSAVIL

-325 QVAKARLNDML
+325 QVAKQRLNDML
-336 TDTQATARVPLSA
+336 QQSAAKVQLPLA
-349 DAKNLMLMLDD
+349 GEKNLALKLDE
-360 VTVKAPQALIGA
+360 VTVKAPNALIGA
-372 SGLTACIGSDRPCLV
+372 SGLTAHIGSDRPCLV

-402 AGEHVLVSGSMR
+402 AGEHALISGSMQ
-414 LIDAGS
+414 LINDGA
-420 AVDWQTVDFNDRLG
+420 AVDWQTVDFGSRLG

-452 IAKPDATDDE
+452 IAKPDASDDE
-462 LYAVLD
+462 LYAVLER
-468 QVNLSTW
+468 VNLSSW

-525 ASSRQIVWQSLVD
+525 ALSRQKVWQSLVD
-538 AQRLGK
+538 AQRSGQ

-556 DEMGEV
+556 HEMGEV
-562 SVLSVGSEFVVDER
+562 QLLNIAPKYISDH
-576 FTR
+576 

>member
-1 MKTNEPFKLSQLIT
+1 MKTNESFKLWQLISP
-15 AQLWVWILAWFLGL
+15 QLWVWMVAWLLGL

-43 WFVTMSAVAGLVAV
+43 WFVTMSAVAGLVAA
-57 GSHAFNYMMPA
+57 GSHAFNYMVPA

-102 RFFESWARLSFADRQ
+102 RFFESWARLDFVDRN

-135 VLDEFVLR
+135 VLNEFVLR
-143 FISPWVMAL
+143 FISPWVMAVGSL
-152 GACLLVAS
+152 LLVSS
-160 VVIWVLPEAWHG
+160 VVLWVLPKAWYSLG
-172 LVWIAMALVAAVVAV
+172 LLMLCLLIAATAI
-187 HYGKKLAKL
+187 HRGKKLA
-196 ESDLIESRKSKL
+196 ESESQLIEARKAKL

-221 HRWEAQINELGKLD
+221 HRWDAQTDQLKTLD
-235 QAQSA
+235 EAQSA
-240 LTLSAHRLRRV
+240 LTASAHRLRHV
-251 SALVIQV
+251 SALLIQI
-258 CLSMALVMLL
+258 CLSLSLVLLL
-268 WAAGQ
+268 WAAGLF
-273 ALQHMHITPFT
+273 LQHSQITPFA
-284 IDNLNLPMISSAVIL
+284 IDTLNQPIMSSAVIL

-325 QVAKARLNDML
+325 QVAKQRLNDML
-336 TDTQATARVPLSA
+336 QQSTVKVQIPLA
-349 DAKNLMLMLDD
+349 CEKNLALKLDE
-360 VTVKAPQALIGA
+360 VTVKAPNALIGA
-372 SGLTACIGSDRPCLV
+372 SGLTAHIGSDRPCLV

-402 AGEHVLVSGSMR
+402 AGEHALISGSMQ
-414 LIDAGS
+414 LINDGA
-420 AVDWQTVDFNDRLG
+420 AVDWQTVDFGNRLG

-452 IAKPDATDDE
+452 IAKPDASDDE
-462 LYAVLD
+462 LYAVLER
-468 QVNLSTW
+468 VNLSSW

-525 ASSRQIVWQSLVD
+525 ALSRQKVWQSLVD
-538 AQRLGK
+538 AQRSGQ

-556 DEMGEV
+556 HEMGEV
-562 SVLSVGSEFVVDER
+562 QLLNIEPKHISDH
-576 FTR
+576 

>member
-1 MKTNEPFKLSQLIT
+1 MKTNEPFKLWQLISP
-15 AQLWVWILAWFLGL
+15 QLWVWMVAWLLGL

-43 WFVTMSAVAGLVAV
+43 WFVTMSAVAGLVAA
-57 GSHAFNYMMPA
+57 GSHAFNYMVPA

-102 RFFESWARLSFADRQ
+102 RFFESWARLDFVDRN

-135 VLDEFVLR
+135 VLNEFVLR
-143 FISPWVMAL
+143 FISPWMMAVGSL
-152 GACLLVAS
+152 LLVSS
-160 VVIWVLPEAWHG
+160 VVLWVLPKAWYSLG
-172 LVWIAMALVAAVVAV
+172 LLMLCLLIAATAI
-187 HYGKKLAKL
+187 HRGKKLA
-196 ESDLIESRKSKL
+196 ESESQLIETRKAKL

-221 HRWEAQINELGKLD
+221 HRWDAQTDQLKTLD
-235 QAQSA
+235 EAQSA
-240 LTLSAHRLRRV
+240 LTASAHRLRHV
-251 SALVIQV
+251 SVLLIQI
-258 CLSMALVMLL
+258 CLSLSLLLLL
-268 WAAGQ
+268 WAAGLF
-273 ALQHMHITPFT
+273 LQHSQITPFA
-284 IDNLNLPMISSAVIL
+284 IDTLNQPIMSSAVIL

-325 QVAKARLNDML
+325 QVAKQRLNDML
-336 TDTQATARVPLSA
+336 QQSTVKVQIPLA
-349 DAKNLMLMLDD
+349 CEKNLALKLDE
-360 VTVKAPQALIGA
+360 VTVKAPNALIGA
-372 SGLTACIGSDRPCLV
+372 SGLTAHIGSDRPCLV

-402 AGEHVLVSGSMR
+402 AGEHALISGSMQ
-414 LIDAGS
+414 LINDGA
-420 AVDWQTVDFNDRLG
+420 AVDWQTVDFGNRLG

-452 IAKPDATDDE
+452 IAKPDASDDE
-462 LYAVLD
+462 LYAVLER
-468 QVNLSTW
+468 VNLSSW

-525 ASSRQIVWQSLVD
+525 TLSRQKVWQSLVD
-538 AQRLGK
+538 AQRSRQ

-556 DEMGEV
+556 HEMGEV
-562 SVLSVGSEFVVDER
+562 QLLNIEPKYISDH
-576 FTR
+576 

>member
-1 MKTNEPFKLSQLIT
+1 MKTNESFKLWQLISP
-15 AQLWVWILAWFLGL
+15 QLWVWMVAWLLGL

-43 WFVTMSAVAGLVAV
+43 WFVTMSAVAGLVAA
-57 GSHAFNYMMPA
+57 GSHAFNYMVPA

-102 RFFESWARLSFADRQ
+102 RFFESWARLDFVDRN

-135 VLDEFVLR
+135 VLNEFVLR
-143 FISPWVMAL
+143 FISPWVMAVGSL
-152 GACLLVAS
+152 LLVSS
-160 VVIWVLPEAWHG
+160 VVLWVLPKAWYSLG
-172 LVWIAMALVAAVVAV
+172 LLMLCLLIAAIAI
-187 HYGKKLAKL
+187 HRGKKLA
-196 ESDLIESRKSKL
+196 ESESQLIEARKAKL

-221 HRWEAQINELGKLD
+221 HRWDAQTDQLKTLD
-235 QAQSA
+235 EAQSA
-240 LTLSAHRLRRV
+240 LTASAHRLRHV
-251 SALVIQV
+251 SALLIQI
-258 CLSMALVMLL
+258 CLSLSLVLLL
-268 WAAGQ
+268 WAAGLF
-273 ALQHMHITPFT
+273 LQHSQITPFA
-284 IDNLNLPMISSAVIL
+284 IDTLNQPIMSSAVIL

-325 QVAKARLNDML
+325 QVAKQRLNDML
-336 TDTQATARVPLSA
+336 QQSTVKVQTPLA
-349 DAKNLMLMLDD
+349 CEKNLALKLDE
-360 VTVKAPQALIGA
+360 VTVKAPNALIGA
-372 SGLTACIGSDRPCLV
+372 SGLTAHIGSDRPCLV

-402 AGEHVLVSGSMR
+402 AGEHALISGSMQ
-414 LIDAGS
+414 LINDGA
-420 AVDWQTVDFNDRLG
+420 AVDWQTVEFGNRLG

-452 IAKPDATDDE
+452 IAKPDASDDE
-462 LYAVLD
+462 LYAVLER
-468 QVNLSTW
+468 VNLSSW

-525 ASSRQIVWQSLVD
+525 ALSRQKVWQSLVD
-538 AQRLGK
+538 AQRSGQ

-556 DEMGEV
+556 HEMGEV
-562 SVLSVGSEFVVDER
+562 QLLNIEPKHISDH
-576 FTR
+576 

>member
-1 MKTNEPFKLSQLIT
+1 MKTNEPFKLWQLISP
-15 AQLWVWILAWFLGL
+15 QLWVWMVAWLLGL

-43 WFVTMSAVAGLVAV
+43 WFVTMSAVAGLVAA
-57 GSHAFNYMMPA
+57 GSHAFNYMVPA

-88 SHHAVFGLLKQLRV
+88 SHHAVFELLKQLRV
-102 RFFESWARLSFADRQ
+102 RFFESWARLDFVDRN

-135 VLDEFVLR
+135 VLNEFVLR
-143 FISPWVMAL
+143 FISPWVMAVGSL
-152 GACLLVAS
+152 LLVSS
-160 VVIWVLPEAWHG
+160 VVLWVLPQAWYSLG
-172 LVWIAMALVAAVVAV
+172 LVMLSLLIAATAI
-187 HYGKKLAKL
+187 HRGKKLA
-196 ESDLIESRKSKL
+196 ESESQLIETRKAKL

-221 HRWEAQINELGKLD
+221 HRWDAQTDQLKTLD
-235 QAQSA
+235 ETQSA
-240 LTLSAHRLRRV
+240 LTASAHRLRHV
-251 SALVIQV
+251 SALLIQI
-258 CLSMALVMLL
+258 CLSLSLVLLL
-268 WAAGQ
+268 WAAGLF
-273 ALQHMHITPFT
+273 LQHSQITPFT
-284 IDNLNLPMISSAVIL
+284 IDTLNQPIMSSAVIL

-325 QVAKARLNDML
+325 QVAKQRLNDML
-336 TDTQATARVPLSA
+336 QQSAAKVQLPLA
-349 DAKNLMLMLDD
+349 GEKNLALKLDE
-360 VTVKAPQALIGA
+360 VTVKAPNALIGA
-372 SGLTACIGSDRPCLV
+372 SGLTAHIGSDRPCLV

-402 AGEHVLVSGSMR
+402 AGEHALISGSMQ
-414 LIDAGS
+414 LINDGA
-420 AVDWQTVDFNDRLG
+420 AVDWQTVDFGNRLG

-452 IAKPDATDDE
+452 IAKPDASDDE
-462 LYAVLD
+462 LYAVLER
-468 QVNLSTW
+468 VNLSSW

-525 ASSRQIVWQSLVD
+525 ALSRQKVWQSLVD
-538 AQRLGK
+538 AQRSGQ

-556 DEMGEV
+556 HEMGEV
-562 SVLSVGSEFVVDER
+562 QLLNIEPKHISDH
-576 FTR
+576 

>member
-1 MKTNEPFKLSQLIT
+1 MKTNEPFKLWQLISP
-15 AQLWVWILAWFLGL
+15 QLWVWMVAWLLGL

-43 WFVTMSAVAGLVAV
+43 WFVTMSAVAGLVAA
-57 GSHAFNYMMPA
+57 GSHAFNYMVPA

-102 RFFESWARLSFADRQ
+102 RFFESWARLDFVDRN

-135 VLDEFVLR
+135 VLNEFVLR
-143 FISPWVMAL
+143 FISPWVMAVGSL
-152 GACLLVAS
+152 LLVSS
-160 VVIWVLPEAWHG
+160 VVLWVLPKAWYSLG
-172 LVWIAMALVAAVVAV
+172 LLMLCLLIAATAI
-187 HYGKKLAKL
+187 HRGKKLA
-196 ESDLIESRKSKL
+196 ESESQLIEARKAKL

-221 HRWEAQINELGKLD
+221 HRWDAQTDQLKTLD
-235 QAQSA
+235 EAQSA
-240 LTLSAHRLRRV
+240 LTASAHRLRHV
-251 SALVIQV
+251 SALLIQI
-258 CLSMALVMLL
+258 CLSLSLVLLL
-268 WAAGQ
+268 WAAGLF
-273 ALQHMHITPFT
+273 LQHSQITPFA
-284 IDNLNLPMISSAVIL
+284 IDTLNQPIMSSAVIL

-325 QVAKARLNDML
+325 QVAKQRLNDML
-336 TDTQATARVPLSA
+336 QQSTVKVQIPLA
-349 DAKNLMLMLDD
+349 CEKNLALKLDE
-360 VTVKAPQALIGA
+360 VTVKAPNALIGA
-372 SGLTACIGSDRPCLV
+372 SGLTAHIGSDRPCLV

-402 AGEHVLVSGSMR
+402 AGEHALISGSMQ
-414 LIDAGS
+414 LINDGA
-420 AVDWQTVDFNDRLG
+420 AVDWQTVDFGNRLG

-452 IAKPDATDDE
+452 IAKPDASDDE
-462 LYAVLD
+462 LYAVLER
-468 QVNLSTW
+468 VNLSSW
-475 LQAQPKGLATA
+475 LQTQPKGLATA

-525 ASSRQIVWQSLVD
+525 ALSRQKVWQSLVD
-538 AQRLGK
+538 AQRSGQ

-556 DEMGEV
+556 HEMGEV
-562 SVLSVGSEFVVDER
+562 QLLNIEPKHISDH
-576 FTR
+576 

>member
-1 MKTNEPFKLSQLIT
+1 MKTNEPFKLWQLIRP
-15 AQLWVWILAWFLGL
+15 QLWVWMVAWLLGL

-43 WFVTMSAVAGLVAV
+43 WFVTMSAVAGLVAA
-57 GSHAFNYMMPA
+57 GSHVFNYMVPA

-102 RFFESWARLSFADRQ
+102 RFFESWARLDFVDRN

-123 SQKMHRLVKDID
+123 GQKMHRLVKDID
-135 VLDEFVLR
+135 VLNEFVLR
-143 FISPWVMAL
+143 FISPWVMAVGSL
-152 GACLLVAS
+152 LLVSS
-160 VVIWVLPEAWHG
+160 VVLWVLPKAWYSLG
-172 LVWIAMALVAAVVAV
+172 LLMLCLLIAAIAI
-187 HYGKKLAKL
+187 HRGKKLA
-196 ESDLIESRKSKL
+196 ESESQLIETRKAKL

-221 HRWEAQINELGKLD
+221 HRWDAQTDQLKTLD
-235 QAQSA
+235 EAQSA
-240 LTLSAHRLRRV
+240 LTASAHRLRHV
-251 SALVIQV
+251 SALLIQI
-258 CLSMALVMLL
+258 CLSLSLVLLL
-268 WAAGQ
+268 WAAGLF
-273 ALQHMHITPFT
+273 LQHSQITPFA
-284 IDNLNLPMISSAVIL
+284 IDTLNQPIMSSAVIL

-310 FIQNLVA
+310 FIQNLVT

-325 QVAKARLNDML
+325 QVAKQRLNDML
-336 TDTQATARVPLSA
+336 VQSTVKVQIPLA
-349 DAKNLMLMLDD
+349 CEKNLALKLDE
-360 VTVKAPQALIGA
+360 VTVKAPNALIGA
-372 SGLTACIGSDRPCLV
+372 SGLTAHIGSDRPCLV

-402 AGEHVLVSGSMR
+402 AGEHALISGSMQ
-414 LIDAGS
+414 LITDGA
-420 AVDWQTVDFNDRLG
+420 AVDWQTVDFGNRLG

-452 IAKPDATDDE
+452 IAKPDASDDE
-462 LYAVLD
+462 LYAVLER
-468 QVNLSTW
+468 VNLSSW

-525 ASSRQIVWQSLVD
+525 ALSRQKVWQNLVD
-538 AQRLGK
+538 AQRSGQ

-556 DEMGEV
+556 HEMGEV
-562 SVLSVGSEFVVDER
+562 QLLNIEPKHISDH
-576 FTR
+576 

>member
-1 MKTNEPFKLSQLIT
+1 MKTNEPFKLWQLISP
-15 AQLWVWILAWFLGL
+15 QLWVWMVAWLLGL

-43 WFVTMSAVAGLVAV
+43 WFVTMSAVAGLVAA
-57 GSHAFNYMMPA
+57 GSHVFNYMVPA
-68 AVIRTFAII
+68 GVIRTFAII

-102 RFFESWARLSFADRQ
+102 RFFESWARLDFVDRN

-135 VLDEFVLR
+135 VLNEFVLR
-143 FISPWVMAL
+143 FISPWVMAVGSL
-152 GACLLVAS
+152 LLVSS
-160 VVIWVLPEAWHG
+160 VVLWVLPKAWYSLG
-172 LVWIAMALVAAVVAV
+172 LLMLCLLIAATAI
-187 HYGKKLAKL
+187 HRGKKLA
-196 ESDLIESRKSKL
+196 ESESQLIEARKAKL

-221 HRWEAQINELGKLD
+221 HRWDAQTDQLKTLD
-235 QAQSA
+235 EAQSA
-240 LTLSAHRLRRV
+240 LTASAHRLRHV
-251 SALVIQV
+251 SVLLIQI
-258 CLSMALVMLL
+258 CLSLSLVLLL
-268 WAAGQ
+268 WAAGLF
-273 ALQHMHITPFT
+273 LQHSQITPFT
-284 IDNLNLPMISSAVIL
+284 IDTLNQPIMSSAVIL

-325 QVAKARLNDML
+325 QVAKQRLNDML
-336 TDTQATARVPLSA
+336 QQSTVKVQIPLA
-349 DAKNLMLMLDD
+349 CEKNLALKLDE
-360 VTVKAPQALIGA
+360 VTVKAPNALIGA
-372 SGLTACIGSDRPCLV
+372 SGLTAHIGSDRPCLV

-402 AGEHVLVSGSMR
+402 AGEHALISGSMQ
-414 LIDAGS
+414 LINDGA
-420 AVDWQTVDFNDRLG
+420 AVDWQTVDFGNRLG

-452 IAKPDATDDE
+452 IAKPDASDDE
-462 LYAVLD
+462 LYAVLER
-468 QVNLSTW
+468 VNLSSW

-525 ASSRQIVWQSLVD
+525 ALSRQKVWQSLVD
-538 AQRLGK
+538 AQRSGQ

-556 DEMGEV
+556 HEMGEV
-562 SVLSVGSEFVVDER
+562 QLLNIEPKYISDH
-576 FTR
+576 

>member
-1 MKTNEPFKLSQLIT
+1 MKTNEPFKLWQLISP
-15 AQLWVWILAWFLGL
+15 QLWVWMVAWLLGL

-43 WFVTMSAVAGLVAV
+43 WFVTMSAVAGLVAA
-57 GSHAFNYMMPA
+57 GSHAFNYMVPA

-102 RFFESWARLSFADRQ
+102 RFFESWARLDFVDRN

-135 VLDEFVLR
+135 VLNEFVLR
-143 FISPWVMAL
+143 FISPWVMAVGSL
-152 GACLLVAS
+152 LLVSS
-160 VVIWVLPEAWHG
+160 VVLWVLPKAWYSLG
-172 LVWIAMALVAAVVAV
+172 LLMLCLLIAATAI
-187 HYGKKLAKL
+187 HRGKKLA
-196 ESDLIESRKSKL
+196 ESESQLIETRKAKL

-221 HRWEAQINELGKLD
+221 HRWDAQTDQLKTLD
-235 QAQSA
+235 EAQSA
-240 LTLSAHRLRRV
+240 LTASAHRLRHV
-251 SALVIQV
+251 SVLLIQI
-258 CLSMALVMLL
+258 CLSLSLLLLL
-268 WAAGQ
+268 WAAGLF
-273 ALQHMHITPFT
+273 LQHSQITPFA
-284 IDNLNLPMISSAVIL
+284 IDTLNQPIMSSAVIL

-325 QVAKARLNDML
+325 QVAKQRLNDML
-336 TDTQATARVPLSA
+336 VQSAAKVQHPLA
-349 DAKNLMLMLDD
+349 CEKNLALKLDE
-360 VTVKAPQALIGA
+360 VTVKAPNALIGA
-372 SGLTACIGSDRPCLV
+372 SGLTAHIGSDRPCLV

-402 AGEHVLVSGSMR
+402 AGEHALISGSMQ
-414 LIDAGS
+414 LINDGA
-420 AVDWQTVDFNDRLG
+420 AVDWQTVDFGNRLG

-452 IAKPDATDDE
+452 IAKPDASDDE
-462 LYAVLD
+462 LYAVLER
-468 QVNLSTW
+468 VNLSSW

-525 ASSRQIVWQSLVD
+525 ALSRQKVWQSLVD
-538 AQRLGK
+538 AQRSGQ

-556 DEMGEV
+556 HEMGEV
-562 SVLSVGSEFVVDER
+562 QLLNIEPKHISDH
-576 FTR
+576 

>member
-1 MKTNEPFKLSQLIT
+1 MKTNEPFKLWQLISP
-15 AQLWVWILAWFLGL
+15 QLWVWMVAWLLGL

-43 WFVTMSAVAGLVAV
+43 WFVTMSAVAGLVAA
-57 GSHAFNYMMPA
+57 GSHVFNYMVPA
-68 AVIRTFAII
+68 GVIRTFAII

-102 RFFESWARLSFADRQ
+102 RFFESWARLDFVDRN

-135 VLDEFVLR
+135 VLNEFVLR
-143 FISPWVMAL
+143 FISPWMMAVGSL
-152 GACLLVAS
+152 LLVSS
-160 VVIWVLPEAWHG
+160 VVLWVLPKAWYSLG
-172 LVWIAMALVAAVVAV
+172 LLMLCLLIAATAI
-187 HYGKKLAKL
+187 HRGKKLA
-196 ESDLIESRKSKL
+196 ESESQLIEARKAKL

-221 HRWEAQINELGKLD
+221 HRWDAQTDQLKTLD
-235 QAQSA
+235 EAQSA
-240 LTLSAHRLRRV
+240 LTASAHRLRHV
-251 SALVIQV
+251 SVLLIQI
-258 CLSMALVMLL
+258 CLSLSLLLLL
-268 WAAGQ
+268 WAAGLF
-273 ALQHMHITPFT
+273 LQHSQITPFA
-284 IDNLNLPMISSAVIL
+284 IDTLNQPIMSSAVIL

-325 QVAKARLNDML
+325 QVAKQRLNDML
-336 TDTQATARVPLSA
+336 VQSAAKVQHPLA
-349 DAKNLMLMLDD
+349 CEKNLALKLDE
-360 VTVKAPQALIGA
+360 VTVKAPNALIGA
-372 SGLTACIGSDRPCLV
+372 SGLTAHIGSDRPCLV

-402 AGEHVLVSGSMR
+402 AGEHALISGSMQ
-414 LIDAGS
+414 LINDGA
-420 AVDWQTVDFNDRLG
+420 AVDWQTVDFGNRLG

-452 IAKPDATDDE
+452 IAKPDASDDE
-462 LYAVLD
+462 LYAVLER
-468 QVNLSTW
+468 VNLSSW

-525 ASSRQIVWQSLVD
+525 TLSRQKVWQSLVD
-538 AQRLGK
+538 AQRSGQ

-556 DEMGEV
+556 HEMGEV
-562 SVLSVGSEFVVDER
+562 QLLNIEPKYISDH
-576 FTR
+576 

>member
-1 MKTNEPFKLSQLIT
+1 MKTNEPFKLWQLISP
-15 AQLWVWILAWFLGL
+15 QLWVWMVAWLLGL

-43 WFVTMSAVAGLVAV
+43 WFVTMSAVAGLVAA
-57 GSHAFNYMMPA
+57 GSHAFNYMVPA

-102 RFFESWARLSFADRQ
+102 RFFESWARLDFVDRN

-135 VLDEFVLR
+135 VLNEFVLR
-143 FISPWVMAL
+143 FISPWMMAVGSL
-152 GACLLVAS
+152 LLVSS
-160 VVIWVLPEAWHG
+160 VVLWVLPKAWYSLG
-172 LVWIAMALVAAVVAV
+172 LLMLCLLIAATAI
-187 HYGKKLAKL
+187 HRGKKLA
-196 ESDLIESRKSKL
+196 ESESQLIEARKAKL

-221 HRWEAQINELGKLD
+221 HRWDAQTDQLKTLD
-235 QAQSA
+235 EAQSA
-240 LTLSAHRLRRV
+240 LTASAHRLRHV
-251 SALVIQV
+251 SVLLIQI
-258 CLSMALVMLL
+258 CLSLSLLLLL
-268 WAAGQ
+268 WAAGLF
-273 ALQHMHITPFT
+273 LQHSQITPFA
-284 IDNLNLPMISSAVIL
+284 IDTLNQPIMSSAVIL

-325 QVAKARLNDML
+325 QVAKQRLNDML
-336 TDTQATARVPLSA
+336 QQSTVKVQIPLA
-349 DAKNLMLMLDD
+349 CEKNLALKLDE
-360 VTVKAPQALIGA
+360 VTVKAPNALIGA
-372 SGLTACIGSDRPCLV
+372 SGLTAHIGSDRPCLV

-402 AGEHVLVSGSMR
+402 AGEHALISGSMQ
-414 LIDAGS
+414 LINDGA
-420 AVDWQTVDFNDRLG
+420 AVDWQTVDFGNRLG

-452 IAKPDATDDE
+452 IAKPDASDDE
-462 LYAVLD
+462 LYAVLER
-468 QVNLSTW
+468 VNLSSW

-525 ASSRQIVWQSLVD
+525 TLSRQKVWQSLVD
-538 AQRLGK
+538 AQRSGQ

-556 DEMGEV
+556 HEMGEV
-562 SVLSVGSEFVVDER
+562 QLLNIEPKYISDH
-576 FTR
+576 

>member
-1 MKTNEPFKLSQLIT
+1 MKTNESFKLWQLISP
-15 AQLWVWILAWFLGL
+15 QLWVWMVAWLLGL

-43 WFVTMSAVAGLVAV
+43 WFVTMSAVAGLVAA
-57 GSHAFNYMMPA
+57 GSHAFNYMVPA

-102 RFFESWARLSFADRQ
+102 RFFESWARLDFVDRN

-135 VLDEFVLR
+135 VLNEFVLR
-143 FISPWVMAL
+143 FISPWVTAVGSL
-152 GACLLVAS
+152 LLVSS
-160 VVIWVLPEAWHG
+160 VVLWVLPKAWYSLG
-172 LVWIAMALVAAVVAV
+172 LLMLCLLIAATAI
-187 HYGKKLAKL
+187 HRGKKLA
-196 ESDLIESRKSKL
+196 ESESQLIEARKAKL

-221 HRWEAQINELGKLD
+221 HRWDAQTDQLKTLD
-235 QAQSA
+235 EAQSA
-240 LTLSAHRLRRV
+240 LTASAHRLRHV
-251 SALVIQV
+251 SALLIQI
-258 CLSMALVMLL
+258 CLSLSLVLLL
-268 WAAGQ
+268 WAAGLF
-273 ALQHMHITPFT
+273 LQHSQITPFA
-284 IDNLNLPMISSAVIL
+284 IDTLNQPIMSSAVIL

-325 QVAKARLNDML
+325 QVAKQRLNDML
-336 TDTQATARVPLSA
+336 QQSTVKVQTPLA
-349 DAKNLMLMLDD
+349 CEKNLALKLDE
-360 VTVKAPQALIGA
+360 VTVKAPNALIGA
-372 SGLTACIGSDRPCLV
+372 SGLTAHIGSDRPCLV

-402 AGEHVLVSGSMR
+402 AGEHALISGSMQ
-414 LIDAGS
+414 LINDGA
-420 AVDWQTVDFNDRLG
+420 AVDWQTVDFGNRLG

-452 IAKPDATDDE
+452 IAKPDASDDE
-462 LYAVLD
+462 LYAVLER
-468 QVNLSTW
+468 VNLSSW
-475 LQAQPKGLATA
+475 LQTQPKGLATA

-525 ASSRQIVWQSLVD
+525 ALSRQKVWQSLVD
-538 AQRLGK
+538 AQRSGQ

-556 DEMGEV
+556 HEMGEV
-562 SVLSVGSEFVVDER
+562 QLLNIEPKHISDH
-576 FTR
+576 